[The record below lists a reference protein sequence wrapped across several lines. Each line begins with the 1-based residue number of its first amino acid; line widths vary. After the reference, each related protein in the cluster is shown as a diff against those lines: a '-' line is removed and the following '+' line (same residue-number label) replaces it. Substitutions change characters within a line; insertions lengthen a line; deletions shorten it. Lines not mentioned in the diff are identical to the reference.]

1 MHSSPFSKKYQAR
14 LLGKNQRE
22 KYPFTFKL
30 ISALDSNSREKKS
43 DSTRRYYRRCV
54 VRESS
59 PRVRGFET
67 RLFAFKALF
76 AKSSGSIYSL
86 FLSEDPPANE
96 GSQSKESTARKRRY
110 EADISSRTR
119 FLWLRCLEHIFCEKL
134 PFFHKA
140 FITVFSFLRILTFFA
155 SALHVNAF

>member
-1 MHSSPFSKKYQAR
+1 MHSSPFSKKHQAR

-43 DSTRRYYRRCV
+43 DSTRRYYRRRV

-67 RLFAFKALF
+67 NAFAFKALF
-76 AKSSGSIYSL
+76 AKSRGSIYSL
-86 FLSEDPPANE
+86 FLSEDPPATKALKVKSQRHGKE
-96 GSQSKESTARKRRY
+96 DTKQIFHRAQGSCGCGVSN
-110 EADISSRTR
+110 ISSRKTT
-119 FLWLRCLEHIFCEKL
+119 
-134 PFFHKA
+134 FFSLV
-140 FITVFSFLRILTFFA
+140 FTVFSFLRIINFF
-155 SALHVNAF
+155 VCITCEQREY

>member
-1 MHSSPFSKKYQAR
+1 MHSSPFSKKYQARR

-30 ISALDSNSREKKS
+30 ISALDSNSREKKR

-67 RLFAFKALF
+67 RV
-76 AKSSGSIYSL
+76 
-86 FLSEDPPANE
+86 
-96 GSQSKESTARKRRY
+96 
-110 EADISSRTR
+110 R
-119 FLWLRCLEHIFCEKL
+119 F
-134 PFFHKA
+134 
-140 FITVFSFLRILTFFA
+140 
-155 SALHVNAF
+155 

>member
-22 KYPFTFKL
+22 KYPFLFKL

-43 DSTRRYYRRCV
+43 ESTRRYSRRRV
-54 VRESS
+54 ARASS

-67 RLFAFKALF
+67 NAFAFKALF
-76 AKSSGSIYSL
+76 AKSRGSICSL
-86 FLSEDPPANE
+86 FLSEDPPKTKALKVK
-96 GSQSKESTARKRRY
+96 SQRHGKEDTKQIFHRAQG
-110 EADISSRTR
+110 

-134 PFFHKA
+134 PFFH
-140 FITVFSFLRILTFFA
+140 TFLLLFFR
-155 SALHVNAF
+155 FCG